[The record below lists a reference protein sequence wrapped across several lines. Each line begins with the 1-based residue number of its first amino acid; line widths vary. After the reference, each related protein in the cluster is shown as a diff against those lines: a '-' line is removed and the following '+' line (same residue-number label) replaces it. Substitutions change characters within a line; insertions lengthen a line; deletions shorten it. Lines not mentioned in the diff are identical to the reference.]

1 MGSVPGPPPPVT
13 AFSSDAPPAS
23 GTTIAAATPAPP
35 SLTLSYDGKLRDRVQ
50 AGNFGLGADGALD
63 GTFTVTLSAS
73 GGRTITRL
81 QLRSSAPGSW
91 DTDAATS
98 SWLLGVAG
106 TLDGVLLN
114 DPATLA
120 VNVAVADGGSFRLFA
135 PDFANIEFLP

>member
-1 MGSVPGPPPPVT
+1 M
-13 AFSSDAPPAS
+13 
-23 GTTIAAATPAPP
+23 
-35 SLTLSYDGKLRDRVQ
+35 
-50 AGNFGLGADGALD
+50 
-63 GTFTVTLSAS
+63 SAS

-114 DPATLA
+114 DPATVA
-120 VNVAVADGGSFRLFA
+120 VNFAVADGGSFRLFA
-135 PDFANIEFLP
+135 ADFASIEFVSGVTISLTATFSDGWSTTGIVTVP